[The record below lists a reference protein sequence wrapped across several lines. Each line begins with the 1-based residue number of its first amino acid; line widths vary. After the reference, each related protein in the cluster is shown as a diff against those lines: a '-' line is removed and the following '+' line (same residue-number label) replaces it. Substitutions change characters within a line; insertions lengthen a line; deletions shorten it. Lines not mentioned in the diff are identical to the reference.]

1 VWGIPGAILAVP
13 ITAVLRIMVSSSP
26 HPYARAAAGLLEG
39 RWSVVELDDDDDGA
53 QLSGAGVSDA
63 EAGASPP
70 PRAGKPFDASAH
82 TPRR

>member
-1 VWGIPGAILAVP
+1 MP

-39 RWSVVELDDDDDGA
+39 RWSVAELDDDDDGA
-53 QLSGAGVSDA
+53 LLSGAGASDA